1 MRNFSQRIQSFLP
14 GFFLI
19 CYNIGIGSV
28 TLMSKSGA
36 LYGCSLLW
44 VVFISSLLYYYFVCG
59 FSRYTMVTGE
69 TFLSAVRQ
77 HIGRPMAML
86 IMTFV
91 WIIILPAVV
100 GLMGIMSEVLFEWS
114 KSWTPGGISAA
125 IWAIGLSLL
134 ICLFFILGSTGRV
147 KQVLSSI
154 VIIIVVAFI
163 ANLFFA
169 FPPIGEVM
177 KGLVPSIPAD
187 VPGSDNSTYLLI
199 AGMIG
204 TTVSSIAFMI
214 RSINVREAGW
224 GVEQMRQQRHDA
236 VLSTIGVFIISTAIL
251 IAAASTLHPRG
262 LTVNNAV
269 DLVRLLEPI
278 AGKTSIILMV
288 IGILAA
294 GITSHIPNVMVIPW
308 AISDYEG
315 KPMNLQQT
323 RNRILVICLT
333 MLGIMTPVFHWKP
346 VFVMLLSQGL
356 LAILLP
362 IIVACLWYLLN
373 SKHMKDYKFKRW
385 ENWLMAFVFCITLF
399 FSMIA
404 IWGLI
409 KDFI

>member
-1 MRNFSQRIQSFLP
+1 MQHFKQRIQSYLP

-44 VVFISSLLYYYFVCG
+44 VVIMSSLLYYYFVCG

-69 TFLSAVRQ
+69 TFIWAVKR
-77 HIGRPMAML
+77 HIGRPMAWL
-86 IMTFV
+86 ILTFV
-91 WIIILPAVV
+91 WIIILPAIL

-114 KSWTPGGISAA
+114 KGWIAGGISSA

-134 ICLFFILGSTGRV
+134 ICLFFIMGTTGSV

-163 ANLFFA
+163 ANLFYA
-169 FPPIGEVM
+169 FPPIGDVV
-177 KGLVPSIPAD
+177 KGLVPSIPPD
-187 VPGSDNSTYLLI
+187 VAGSDNGTNLLI

-214 RSINVREAGW
+214 RSINVKEEGW
-224 GVEQMRQQRHDA
+224 GVEQLKQQKHDA
-236 VLSTIGVFIISTAIL
+236 LLSTIGVFVISTAIL

-262 LTVNNAV
+262 LRVNNAV

-278 AGKTSIILMV
+278 AGSTSIILMV
-288 IGILAA
+288 IGIIAA

-308 AISDYEG
+308 AMSDYEG
-315 KPMNLQQT
+315 KPMDLQCK
-323 RNRILVICLT
+323 RNRILVVCLT
-333 MLGIMTPVFHWKP
+333 MLGIITPVFHWKP
-346 VFVMLLSQGL
+346 VFVMLLSQGML
-356 LAILLP
+356 TILLP

-373 SKHMKDYKFKRW
+373 RKDMKAYKFKHW
-385 ENWLMAFVFCITLF
+385 ENILMGFVFCVSLF
-399 FSMIA
+399 FSGIA
-404 IWGLI
+404 IWGLV
-409 KDFI
+409 KDYI